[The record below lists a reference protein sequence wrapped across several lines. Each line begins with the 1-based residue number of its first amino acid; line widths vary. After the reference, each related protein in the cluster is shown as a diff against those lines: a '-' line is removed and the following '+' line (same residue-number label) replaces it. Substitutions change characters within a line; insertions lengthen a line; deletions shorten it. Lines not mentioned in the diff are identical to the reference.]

1 MYLQADR
8 PTRTNLTINIYMKLI
23 IVFLQQVKLK
33 EYDDVSFPR
42 LMKFLEERLENGE
55 EWLVGKQVS
64 CYIILTNTNQ
74 LQQAQL
80 TSVLFLTTS
89 NQYLCILL
97 QMTIADIVVASFMD
111 SQVWPKPLADLKAS
125 KTVSN
130 LTSKVTSLPKIKQW
144 IATRPVTDY

>member
-1 MYLQADR
+1 
-8 PTRTNLTINIYMKLI
+8 
-23 IVFLQQVKLK
+23 
-33 EYDDVSFPR
+33 
-42 LMKFLEERLENGE
+42 MKFLEERLENGE
-55 EWLVGKQVS
+55 EWLVGK
-64 CYIILTNTNQ
+64 
-74 LQQAQL
+74 
-80 TSVLFLTTS
+80 
-89 NQYLCILL
+89 